1 MTIGQNSIG
10 AKFTE
15 TFTVGTAV
23 KTRPPFLLGT
33 RMKGDDGSEWM
44 FVQASG
50 AITGAGYVV
59 TVDEAFQAAMVSTSN
74 DAGGDTIGVA
84 GVAFADDDYGWVQ
97 VLGPCV
103 IRVAA
108 SAAANVGLNTTA
120 TAGQLDDDGTGG
132 SFDVD
137 GLILTTANGGAAG
150 TAAGFL
156 NYPKLALA
164 AN

>member
-1 MTIGQNSIG
+1 MTIGQNAIG

-15 TFTVGTAV
+15 TFTAGTAV
-23 KTRPPFLLGT
+23 NVYPPFLLGT
-33 RMKGDDGSEWM
+33 RMRGDDGTEWM
-44 FVQASG
+44 FVQANG
-50 AITGAGYVV
+50 AITGAGYVC
-59 TVDEAFQAAMVSTSN
+59 TVDETFQAAMLSTSN
-74 DAGGDTIGVA
+74 DAGGDTVGVA
-84 GVAFADDDYGWVQ
+84 GTDFADNDYGWVQ

-108 SAAANVGLNTTA
+108 SAAANVGLNTTG
-120 TAGQLDDDGTGG
+120 TAGQLDDDGTAG
-132 SFDVD
+132 SFDID